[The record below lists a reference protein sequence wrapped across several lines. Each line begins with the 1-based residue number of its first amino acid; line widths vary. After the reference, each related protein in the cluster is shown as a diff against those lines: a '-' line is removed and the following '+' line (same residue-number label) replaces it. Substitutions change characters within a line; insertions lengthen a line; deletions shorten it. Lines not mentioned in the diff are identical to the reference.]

1 MYLYI
6 GPRTPNATITAQ
18 GGPWALGGCSIQS
31 AGALAL
37 RARRE
42 ANISLAF
49 CFVGGAGALCER
61 ATDGLV
67 ARYSNFLLTG
77 TKIRIMTKVRSRD
90 RRPRR
95 AVLNFLAL
103 LVQKYE

>member
-1 MYLYI
+1 M
-6 GPRTPNATITAQ
+6 
-18 GGPWALGGCSIQS
+18 GGCSIQS

-67 ARYSNFLLTG
+67 ARYSVFLFYWYKSTNYDAGASAPPTASLRGTHFTCCTG
-77 TKIRIMTKVRSRD
+77 TKVRIMTQVRRSGN
-90 RRPRR
+90 
-95 AVLNFLAL
+95 AHAAS
-103 LVQKYE
+103 